1 MKDHLLMDDPVVST
15 LYIEVHK
22 SGAVQVQ
29 GSIQDE
35 KYALNMLEASR
46 DAIKNYHKKDKPI
59 IIPHAL

>member
-1 MKDHLLMDDPVVST
+1 MKDHLMMDDPVVST

-29 GSIQDE
+29 GSIQNE
-35 KYALNMLEASR
+35 QYALNMLEASR
-46 DAIKNYHKKDKPI
+46 DAIKNYHRKDKPV